1 MSKIVNVIKDSF
13 VWQADFVEDHSWL
26 CLALIWALGI
36 LALAF

>member
-1 MSKIVNVIKDSF
+1 MSKIINVIKESF
-13 VWQADFVEDHSWL
+13 VWQVDLVEDHPWL